1 LFVGGILSSPGSLG
15 LLAAA
20 LAHFSR
26 RRDHLASPQC
36 PSSRFASLPSPR
48 LLTDVSSLLPHPSSH
63 HQPPPPDPLASPPLP
78 LADELSNEQERAAA
92 LEADRDR
99 LLAVEEGL
107 RAQLAQRDA
116 DVVALEGTRDAL
128 GMDLR
133 GLSQCNDLLAE
144 RLEETGAAR
153 DRLFRRAAA
162 LECAHAAASRA
173 SQALEDEQ
181 ALTAGALRGTRT
193 RLGEAEEESRTLQRQ
208 YDHMEASGERLQGQV
223 DRLKGELALIT
234 KAKGQ
239 KEKHIVLLVKEKDR
253 LAQKIVDLHRSRYV
267 PLRRKGGAPA
277 TATAAATAAGT
288 AAGAA
293 GAAGVAMD
301 AADRVEGGGEECTE
315 GKGWDGA
322 PLSQGENGTLGPFVS
337 VSMTG

>member
-1 LFVGGILSSPGSLG
+1 M
-15 LLAAA
+15 
-20 LAHFSR
+20 
-26 RRDHLASPQC
+26 
-36 PSSRFASLPSPR
+36 
-48 LLTDVSSLLPHPSSH
+48 
-63 HQPPPPDPLASPPLP
+63 
-78 LADELSNEQERAAA
+78 
-92 LEADRDR
+92 
-99 LLAVEEGL
+99 
-107 RAQLAQRDA
+107 
-116 DVVALEGTRDAL
+116 VALEGTRDAL

-162 LECAHAAASRA
+162 LECAHAASSRA

-181 ALTAGALRGTRT
+181 TLTAGALRGTRT

-208 YDHMEASGERLQGQV
+208 YDHMEARGERLQGQV

-253 LAQKIVDLHRSRYV
+253 LAEKIVDLHRSRYV
-267 PLRRKGGAPA
+267 PLPRRKGGAP
-277 TATAAATAAGT
+277 ATAAATAAGT

-293 GAAGVAMD
+293 GVAVD
-301 AADRVEGGGEECTE
+301 AADRMEGGGEEFKE

-322 PLSQGENGTLGPFVS
+322 PLSQGEDGTLGPLV
-337 VSMTG
+337 